1 MGELQRV
8 AVPRSTQALP
18 SRALDPAPRARAERE
33 SATPA
38 LQHLMAVRALQ
49 PKLAVG
55 AVDDAYEREAERTA
69 HEVTGPGGVPGMA
82 SAFGLRPLAASLM
95 RVAQRAIGK
104 RDEPAKKD
112 DDDKKKE
119 PAQVQR
125 QAAGAG
131 PEVVPAGIEA
141 SIQSM
146 SGGGGP
152 LPASL
157 RAELESCFGYD
168 FSSVRAHT
176 GSEAAAAADAL
187 GARAFTVG
195 DHIFFAAGEYQPAS
209 AGGQRLLAHELTHT
223 IQQQPAAGRAARLR
237 PAPARAP
244 VQAAPKRVQRIF
256 DDVKDSIRKK
266 VRDWIKN
273 DFPPWDLIVLIIGWD
288 PIDERAVK
296 GSTRDWIRA
305 ALKLAPDGPA
315 LFEKL
320 DKEGKIDALAK
331 WWDAEVAKL
340 DLSMAKLVALV
351 NQAWDAVGATDLLDP
366 FGAWNKKIKP
376 IFAPVVER
384 VWNFIK
390 AVGAK
395 ILQFVKDVVLKAI
408 GDWAKEQ
415 KGYTLLTFVLGRDP
429 VTGEEVK
436 RTAKGL
442 IFAVLDLVPDGDKIK
457 ENLEKSKTIEKA
469 SAWFSEE
476 VKKLDLTWEGI
487 KQLFKTAWD
496 AFKVADL
503 LSPKALFEKMAAIF
517 GPPLLRLL
525 KFLLAVG
532 KKVLEFIFEGAMLIA
547 GPIGLQIVAIVRK
560 IGATFNKIVEDPIR
574 FVGNLV
580 QGVKLGFNQFAKNI
594 WEHLKEGLIAWLVGG
609 LEGAGLVLPKVWD
622 LRGILDLVLQIL
634 GISYAKI
641 RVKLVKVLGEDTVAT
656 LEKVF
661 AFLKTLITEG
671 PAAAWKQIVE
681 AIGGLWDLVIGGI
694 KDWAVTKIV
703 TAAITKLVTMFN
715 PAGAIIQAI
724 IAIYNTVAFFIER
737 IKQILALV
745 EAIVDSIANI
755 AEGKLA
761 QAANWVEKAMA
772 RTIPVILGFLARLI
786 GLGDISSAVKKVIT
800 AIQEKVDKGIDFVI
814 KWIVDK
820 AKSLVGKKDDKK
832 PDEPHDAKWTA
843 GVASV
848 QSELVKLDEAGQLDD
863 AKLKESVP
871 AWQKTYGFSELTV
884 ETSGGE
890 HSISG
895 AMSTKRKVATLGH
908 LGTHDDP
915 FPLTYPK
922 PASAYPVLYF
932 GEETGAVRT
941 QEYFKEAY
949 DDPKRRADLKIK
961 KYVPFPSGSQALP
974 HGKDIGIRDQWALK
988 VGDEVGPLQQEGTPG
1003 GGKINDQL
1011 RRYGFRPN
1019 GMQGDHRWE
1028 IQFGGKDAIENLWPL
1043 DKGLNNAAGNYLK
1056 NLEVSLPSGK
1066 QKKISELKT
1075 NVRKYWFVIKTF
1087 KQP

>member
-8 AVPRSTQALP
+8 AVPRSTAALP
-18 SRALDPAPRARAERE
+18 MRSHDAAPPARSERQ
-33 SATPA
+33 SAPP

-49 PKLAVG
+49 PKLAIG
-55 AVDDAYEREAERTA
+55 AVDDAFEREAERTA
-69 HEVTGPGGVPGMA
+69 REVTGSDAPGVP
-82 SAFGLRPLAASLM
+82 SAVGGRPLAASLM
-95 RVAQRAIGK
+95 RMAQRAIGK
-104 RDEPAKKD
+104 RDEPVKKD
-112 DDDKKKE
+112 DDEKKRDPVK
-119 PAQVQR
+119 VQR
-125 QAAGAG
+125 HASGAG

-141 SIQSM
+141 SIQSL
-146 SGGGGP
+146 SGGGEP

-157 RAELESCFGYD
+157 RAELEPRFGYD
-168 FSSVRAHT
+168 FSNVRAHT
-176 GSEAAAAADAL
+176 GNEAAASANAL

-195 DHIFFAAGEYQPAS
+195 DHIFFGAGEYQPS
-209 AGGQRLLAHELTHT
+209 SLGGRRLLAHELTHT

-237 PAPARAP
+237 PAVSRAP
-244 VQAAPKRVQRIF
+244 VQAAPRRVQRLF
-256 DDVKDSIRKK
+256 DDVKESIRNK
-266 VRDWIKN
+266 VKNWIKN
-273 DFPPWDLIVLIIGWD
+273 DFPPWDLITLIIGWD
-288 PIDERAVK
+288 PIDEKAVK

-305 ALKLAPDGPA
+305 ALKIVPDGLA
-315 LFEKL
+315 LFDKL

-331 WWDAEVAKL
+331 WWDTEVAKL
-340 DLSMAKLVALV
+340 DLTMAKLVALV
-351 NQAWDAVGATDLLDP
+351 KQAWDAVGPSDVFDP

-384 VWNFIK
+384 VWNFVK
-390 AVGAK
+390 AVGGK
-395 ILQFVKDVVLKAI
+395 VLEFVKDVVLKAI
-408 GDWAKEQ
+408 GDWAKQQ
-415 KGYTLLTFVLGRDP
+415 KGYTLLTFALGKDP
-429 VTGEEVK
+429 ITGEEVK

-442 IFAVLDLVPDGDKIK
+442 IYAVLDLVPDGDKIK

-469 SAWFSEE
+469 AAWFSEE
-476 VKKLDLTWEGI
+476 FKKLDLTWEGI
-487 KQLFKTAWD
+487 KLLFRTAWD

-503 LSPKALFEKMAAIF
+503 LAPKVLFDKMAAIF

-525 KFLLAVG
+525 KFLLAVA
-532 KKVLEFIFEGAMLIA
+532 KKVLELIFEGAMLIA
-547 GPIGLQIVAIVRK
+547 GPIGLQIVGIVRK

-580 QGVKLGFNQFAKNI
+580 QAVKLGLNQFAKNI
-594 WEHLKEGLIAWLVGG
+594 WEHLKQGLIAWLVGG

-634 GISYAKI
+634 GITYAKI
-641 RVKLVKVLGEDTVAT
+641 RAKLVKVLGEDTVAT

-661 AFLKTLITEG
+661 AFIKTLVTEG

-724 IAIYNTVAFFIER
+724 IATYNTVAFFIER

-745 EAIVDSIANI
+745 EAIVDSVANI

-786 GLGDISSAVKKVIT
+786 GLGDISAAVKKVIT
-800 AIQEKVDKGIDFVI
+800 AIQEKVDKGIDFLI
-814 KWIVDK
+814 KWVVDK

-832 PDEPHDAKWTA
+832 PDEPHDAKWEA
-843 GVASV
+843 GVAGV
-848 QSELVKLDEAGQLDD
+848 QGELTKLDEAGQLDE

-871 AWQKTYGFSELTV
+871 IWKKTYGFSDLTV
-884 ETSGGE
+884 EASGGE
-890 HSISG
+890 HEIDG
-895 AMSTKRKVATLGH
+895 AMSTKKKVAALGH

-922 PASAYPVLYF
+922 PANAYPVLYF

-941 QEYFKEAY
+941 QDYLKEAY
-949 DDPKRRADLKIK
+949 EDPKRRADLKVK

-974 HGKDIGIRDQWALK
+974 HGKEIGIRDQWAIK

-1028 IQFGGKDAIENLWPL
+1028 IQFGGKDVIENLWPL
-1043 DKGLNNAAGNYLK
+1043 DKSVNNAAGNYLK
-1056 NLEVSLPSGK
+1056 NLEVNLPSGK
-1066 QKKISELKT
+1066 KKKISELKT
-1075 NVRKYWFVIKTF
+1075 NARKYWFVVKSF